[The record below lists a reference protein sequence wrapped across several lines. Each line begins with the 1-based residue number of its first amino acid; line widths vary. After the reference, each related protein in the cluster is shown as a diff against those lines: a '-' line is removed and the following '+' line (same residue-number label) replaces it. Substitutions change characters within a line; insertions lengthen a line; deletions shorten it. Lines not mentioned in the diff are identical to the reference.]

1 MLSLFGSW
9 MRISAD
15 AESVLSLYFSNVPGF
30 KPDHIYYT
38 HKLVKTVTGIQVC
51 DFVKYK
57 ILHFENISWDFKY
70 FLNILFF

>member
-1 MLSLFGSW
+1 MQDQCCHFIFQMFQDLNP
-9 MRISAD
+9 I
-15 AESVLSLYFSNVPGF
+15 N
-30 KPDHIYYT
+30 HIYYT

-70 FLNILFF
+70 FLNIFFF

>member
-1 MLSLFGSW
+1 MFQDLNP
-9 MRISAD
+9 I
-15 AESVLSLYFSNVPGF
+15 N
-30 KPDHIYYT
+30 HIYYT